1 MDFLKKLAKWSPLAL
16 LYVLFDK
23 SGGELGKTVAG
34 NLKARFDFAKDKA
47 GFYAT
52 RALVISL
59 GLLFFAF
66 FFYASQWHV
75 LSVLC
80 SLILAA
86 GYIVSLIIIKAAI
99 PKGKKESWG
108 GIINVL
114 LYAIFLV
121 FVVLPLAQATILMPW
136 NGLTVIPLFF
146 FWTLAVVA
154 YATILGGPISPK
166 PLKVIMIG
174 IAVIGVFYTLFLS
187 TGAVGD
193 ALERFRVSYQLRVAA
208 FFSSLSKGMD
218 EGESPYD
225 PVLYRVIRKG
235 APVYGLRIA
244 FGKVVSAEPTANP
257 ADEDTVALATNVPF
271 IKGLQELAIVQF
283 ADTKTGQY
291 IGGKES
297 WVGIARQDL
306 VSLKSLQTAQQQAQ
320 QSALAAQQAA
330 RQRAIQDS
338 LAQYQ
343 QFVAV
348 DLATA
353 VGDSVFFRNPNRKEV
368 RIGLAWSGG
377 ERGFYFVFPHETTA
391 ALVCGNGPASQLHFS
406 CPAGVKIEKQSGK
419 KNEFVLL

>member
-34 NLKARFDFAKDKA
+34 NLKARFDFEKDKA

-225 PVLYRVIRKG
+225 PL
-235 APVYGLRIA
+235 
-244 FGKVVSAEPTANP
+244 
-257 ADEDTVALATNVPF
+257 
-271 IKGLQELAIVQF
+271 
-283 ADTKTGQY
+283 
-291 IGGKES
+291 
-297 WVGIARQDL
+297 
-306 VSLKSLQTAQQQAQ
+306 
-320 QSALAAQQAA
+320 
-330 RQRAIQDS
+330 
-338 LAQYQ
+338 
-343 QFVAV
+343 
-348 DLATA
+348 
-353 VGDSVFFRNPNRKEV
+353 FF
-368 RIGLAWSGG
+368 
-377 ERGFYFVFPHETTA
+377 
-391 ALVCGNGPASQLHFS
+391 
-406 CPAGVKIEKQSGK
+406 
-419 KNEFVLL
+419 